1 MILYIVYNN
10 IVLLYYNDFEW
21 SVVCESAVT
30 CSSLQRLQW
39 GRTQLQPQQCWDNK
53 QSVKPSQA
61 FSSLLNIKLRVS
73 LAPGSPPPHAP
84 LGKVRQARWEC
95 EVGYLYQLSVRG
107 GWLPHKL
114 AAGGGGSHQGSHPA
128 RLLWIS
134 WPELGGVSRPRLCK
148 TQTDVLAENMRN
160 TRRLCSIV
168 LANIP
173 RNSQLMKVPTKTD
186 RNY

>member
-1 MILYIVYNN
+1 MKCCLWECSDLQQPAETAVRPHAAAAST
-10 IVLLYYNDFEW
+10 VVRQQTVSEAKPGLL
-21 SVVCESAVT
+21 VTPQHQAESLSHT
-30 CSSLQRLQW
+30 SR
-39 GRTQLQPQQCWDNK
+39 
-53 QSVKPSQA
+53 
-61 FSSLLNIKLRVS
+61 
-73 LAPGSPPPHAP
+73 SPPPPAP
-84 LGKVRQARWEC
+84 LRKVRQPRWET
-95 EVGYLYQLSVRG
+95 GYHYQLSVRG

-114 AAGGGGSHQGSHPA
+114 AGGGSHQASHPA

-173 RNSQLMKVPTKTD
+173 RNSQPYTTSHQAGDCLQ
-186 RNY
+186 